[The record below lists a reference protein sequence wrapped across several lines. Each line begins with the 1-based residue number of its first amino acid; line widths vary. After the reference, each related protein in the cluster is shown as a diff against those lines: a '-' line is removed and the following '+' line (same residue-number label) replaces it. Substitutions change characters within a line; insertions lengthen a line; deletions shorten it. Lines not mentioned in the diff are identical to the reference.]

1 MYLDSATTSTSV
13 YMCRMAQDGKVLA
26 LGILAGAAG
35 ISLAAF
41 WYQNRRAMLGAAG
54 MNTYYLSGSRNLD
67 ELEGSVTL
75 QGSQAE
81 VLDRLRALNQC
92 VLELKEEVKA
102 LKNALPH
109 LQDYIRDELTGRH
122 KAGPLNRTTPTRRKR
137 ASGVTRTQG
146 QSSEEAE
153 SEGG

>member
-1 MYLDSATTSTSV
+1 MSV
-13 YMCRMAQDGKVLA
+13 CMCRMAQDGKVLA

-41 WYQNRRAMLGAAG
+41 WYQNRRAMLGATG
-54 MNTYYLSGSRNLD
+54 TNTYYLSSSRNLD

-75 QGSQAE
+75 QASQTE

-109 LQDYIRDELTGRH
+109 LQDYIRDELTGRSC
-122 KAGPLNRTTPTRRKR
+122 KASQLNRTTPTRRKR
-137 ASGVTRTQG
+137 ASGVARTQV
-146 QSSEEAE
+146 QNSEEAE